1 MIEVQGGQLLKLGLI
16 LVAICLNHILQE
28 LLHLRDVIDEYLDQ
42 VLDPDPLL
50 LFQLEVLVGIR
61 GELLLFLVL
70 NQGADYV
77 ADEIL
82 KLIEEGRLVKID
94 HGERTLSLQALGL
107 HDCFE

>member
-1 MIEVQGGQLLKLGLI
+1 MIEVQGCQLLQLRLV
-16 LVAICLNHILQE
+16 LVAIGLNHILQE

-42 VLDPDPLL
+42 ILDPDPLL

-77 ADEIL
+77 ADEVL
-82 KLIEEGRLVKID
+82 QLVEESRLVEID
-94 HGERTLSLQALGL
+94 QGECTLSL
-107 HDCFE
+107 